1 MLFTSFIYIYNNLQK
16 STLESELISL
26 QKKLTETEHKISDLQ
41 VEKERRAQTESRL
54 SELSQLL
61 SEAGVLQ
68 QFLEKEI
75 LAREHEVLYNI
86 SVEAR

>member
-1 MLFTSFIYIYNNLQK
+1 MQK

-26 QKKLTETEHKISDLQ
+26 QKKLAETEHKISDLQ
-41 VEKERRAQTESRL
+41 VEKERRAQTENRL

-75 LAREHEVLYNI
+75 LAREHEVLLNI
-86 SVEAR
+86 I